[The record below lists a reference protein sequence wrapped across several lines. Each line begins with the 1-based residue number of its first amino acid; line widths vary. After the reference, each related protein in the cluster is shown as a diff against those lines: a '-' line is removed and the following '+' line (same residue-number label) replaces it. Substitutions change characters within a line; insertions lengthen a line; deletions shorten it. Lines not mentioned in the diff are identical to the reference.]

1 MMDGEQPT
9 FQHRIADLLDDVTET
24 AEINTRPST
33 AEPAP
38 PPAPSQPDPAQPAAT
53 QPAATQPAA
62 TQPAATQPAATQ
74 PAVSDLAALPPFLAT
89 SNNQP
94 AEDPRAMPGT
104 ALFAHP
110 AARAAAK
117 TDLQPVQPVAPTG
130 SSLPPIAPP
139 IPPLV
144 LTSATLNGAALDT
157 QADGAPVDG
166 ATATL
171 ETLTPPA
178 AIDQAVAPAGPPISI
193 KGRAD
198 GLVVEIGKGSWSEIL
213 ASLDD
218 RLQQS
223 ASFFRNARVAVDLGA
238 RMTTEAELAPLLD
251 LLKTHGLMLGAVR
264 TSNERTFQA
273 ALALGLTSTLESTEG
288 APVADAAPATT
299 NTTVGAYFV
308 YRGYLRSGHRLQRK
322 ESILVIGDVN
332 PGAEVSSEGDVLVW
346 GRLRGVVHAG
356 SQGNQRAIVAA
367 LDLEP
372 TQLRIAN
379 VMTIG
384 PDPRPGQP
392 GKWFWRRS
400 ANKRAEIAR
409 VVNEMITLEEWDAT
423 RPGGLVS
430 LRRGG

>member
-1 MMDGEQPT
+1 MDGEQPT

-38 PPAPSQPDPAQPAAT
+38 PPAPSQPDPA
-53 QPAATQPAA
+53 
-62 TQPAATQPAATQ
+62 QPAATQPAATQ

-157 QADGAPVDG
+157 QTDGAPVDG

-178 AIDQAVAPAGPPISI
+178 AIDQAVAPAGPP
-193 KGRAD
+193 
-198 GLVVEIGKGSWSEIL
+198 
-213 ASLDD
+213 
-218 RLQQS
+218 S
-223 ASFFRNARVAVDLGA
+223 AS
-238 RMTTEAELAPLLD
+238 
-251 LLKTHGLMLGAVR
+251 K
-264 TSNERTFQA
+264 
-273 ALALGLTSTLESTEG
+273 
-288 APVADAAPATT
+288 AAPTAWWWKS
-299 NTTVGAYFV
+299 VKG
-308 YRGYLRSGHRLQRK
+308 
-322 ESILVIGDVN
+322 
-332 PGAEVSSEGDVLVW
+332 PGA
-346 GRLRGVVHAG
+346 
-356 SQGNQRAIVAA
+356 
-367 LDLEP
+367 
-372 TQLRIAN
+372 
-379 VMTIG
+379 
-384 PDPRPGQP
+384 
-392 GKWFWRRS
+392 KF
-400 ANKRAEIAR
+400 
-409 VVNEMITLEEWDAT
+409 
-423 RPGGLVS
+423 
-430 LRRGG
+430 